1 MGLKEEVRELLR
13 TGDASRLERRTA
25 SDRRVMRHL
34 LGRLWDPDEGV
45 RRCAAEGVRVAASAH
60 RDLGLD
66 VIRRLIWALNDESAT
81 NGVYAVA
88 ALGEIGARDPDLMKE
103 FVGPLASYVWDEGL
117 REEILRALLRIASV
131 APKLVAPHLD
141 LLEPHID
148 DQQPQEREL
157 ATALWSLIKGDHD
170 QA

>member
-1 MGLKEEVRELLR
+1 MGLREEVRELLR
-13 TGDASRLERRTA
+13 TGNVSRLERLAA

-34 LGRLWDPDEGV
+34 LGRLWDPDEEV
-45 RRCAAEGVRVAASAH
+45 RRSAAEGVGAAAGAH
-60 RDLGLD
+60 RDLGID

-88 ALGEIGARDPDLMKE
+88 ALGEIGARDPELME
-103 FVGPLASYVWDEGL
+103 QFVGPLASYVWDDGL
-117 REEILRALLRIASV
+117 REEILKALIRIASV
-131 APKLVAPHLD
+131 APTLIAPYLE

-148 DQQPQEREL
+148 DQQPKEREL
-157 ATALWSLIKGDHD
+157 ATTLWSLIKGEHD